1 MAKRKS
7 LTIIANAFERDR
19 QNSRRGPAR
28 IMWTRAELAALLNVY
43 GRQVAAGQWRDYAMA
58 DGAERALF
66 DIFRTSSEMPLYRL
80 EKIPALRRKQG
91 QYVLRGMDGRILRR
105 GHDLDALLKFF
116 DRKNLRLID

>member
-7 LTIIANAFERDR
+7 LTIVANAFERDR

-80 EKIPALRRKQG
+80 ENSVPAAQAGTICAARYGWAYFAPRP
-91 QYVLRGMDGRILRR
+91 RP
-105 GHDLDALLKFF
+105 
-116 DRKNLRLID
+116 